1 MGLATP
7 GTGNLPCQRS
17 APDLASKPRREASM
31 TPVKTRPPAVITT
44 PLTNGMPHLKAN
56 PSGALSSVVPTAD
69 CQRIFPALRSTA
81 TNAPHGGLL
90 HGIPRGDI
98 ATTRVI
104 AKGAPSCGPNS
115 TPGGGLKPSASA
127 R

>member
-1 MGLATP
+1 
-7 GTGNLPCQRS
+7 
-17 APDLASKPRREASM
+17 
-31 TPVKTRPPAVITT
+31 
-44 PLTNGMPHLKAN
+44 MPHLKAN
-56 PSGALSSVVPTAD
+56 PSGALSSVVPTGD

-127 R
+127 PGINFTIINARLGVGVRIWLTGSNAAPPQFTPPPVIGKISVPFVEGGV